1 MHKTGVVGTYQCQP
15 CTPALM
21 VLGGLSFSAKT
32 SEKPSIRSLMSSFQ
46 SWQHQKKPSRDV
58 CTQRL
63 NLARNNN
70 KAKKQCHVSFREAF
84 AEPHSVF
91 SWSKSIREGICW
103 SADAGDAVPSMLV
116 LPMTPLLCDWPWLHL
131 LDRAAEQVQGFSWNS
146 SSLRSCLPIAEIA
159 TSCLDCS

>member
-1 MHKTGVVGTYQCQP
+1 MTGKQYILFMHKTGVVGTYQCQP

-103 SADAGDAVPSMLV
+103 SADAGDAVPSML
-116 LPMTPLLCDWPWLHL
+116 
-131 LDRAAEQVQGFSWNS
+131 DRAAEQVQGFSWNS